1 MPSDATKRATCTA
14 GILLAVVVTGLQPAS
29 ASAGEGK
36 ERPKTVAQQFGFG
49 PEEKLLIIHADDAGM
64 CHAHNRATIDGME
77 RGVITS
83 ASIMMPCPWVLEI
96 LEYAKAHPKADFGI
110 HATLTSEWKSYRWR
124 PVTPW
129 DEVKGLLDAQGYLHR
144 GVLQAATSASAA
156 EVETELRAQVRRA
169 LDLGLK
175 PTHLDTHMGTV
186 YARPDFFAAYRKVAD
201 EFGLPCMIPRP
212 TPEDLAEMSPAMRLF
227 AAQIGRTLFDTGDV
241 TIDHLDGG
249 YSGKGGMDDQKK
261 YYADAIRKLKPGI
274 TQFIVHPAYDG
285 DELSAIT
292 GSHARRQRDFE
303 VFTDP
308 EIAKL
313 IRDQGVRLINWGDI
327 GRRQGEFRKRR
338 AARSSTSKSEVTL
351 FL

>member
-1 MPSDATKRATCTA
+1 MPRDAIRHRAFTA
-14 GILLAVVVTGLQPAS
+14 GILLSLAVTGWQPAFV
-29 ASAGEGK
+29 AAGESQ
-36 ERPKTVAQQFGFG
+36 ERPKTVAEQFGFG
-49 PEEKLLIIHADDAGM
+49 PDEKLLIIHADDAGM

-77 RGVITS
+77 RGVISS
-83 ASIMMPCPWVLEI
+83 ASIMMPCPWILEI
-96 LEYAKAHPKADFGI
+96 IDYAKAHPKADFGI

-124 PVTPW
+124 PVAPW
-129 DEVKGLLDAQGYLHR
+129 DKVKGLLDAQGYLYH

-186 YARPDFFAAYRKVAD
+186 YARPDFFAAYHKVAG

-212 TPEDLAEMSPAMRLF
+212 TPEELAEMSPAIRLL

-249 YSGKGGMDDQKK
+249 YSGKGGPDDQKK
-261 YYADAIRKLKPGI
+261 YYADAIRTLKPGI
-274 TQFIVHPAYDG
+274 TQFIIHPAYDG
-285 DELSAIT
+285 NELSAIT

-303 VFTDP
+303 IFTDP
-308 EIAKL
+308 EIARL
-313 IRDQGVRLINWGDI
+313 IRDQGVRLVNWGEI
-327 GRRQGEFRKRR
+327 GRRQREFRKRLGQ
-338 AARSSTSKSEVTL
+338 KSPAGS
-351 FL
+351 